1 MTPMV
6 SRALLSGAIMLG
18 FAVQFSS
25 PSGAQSV
32 ALIRQTV
39 DNGQRIMLPGNTR
52 PEANAANDVGP
63 VADNFAMPHMLLQ
76 LKRSTAQQQQLD
88 QLAAAVSNPSSQ
100 NYRQFLTAAQFAAA
114 YGPNSQDVQ
123 TISSWLQSQGF
134 QVNAIYPSA
143 NTIDFSGT
151 AGQVRAAFGSAI
163 HQLNVNGE
171 SYVANMN
178 DPQIPAALAPA
189 VIGPVAFH
197 NFQPTPAFTGILS
210 PPVHDVVPV
219 FECRST

>member
-1 MTPMV
+1 MV
-6 SRALLSGAIMLG
+6 GEIIRYGGRRHLG
-18 FAVQFSS
+18 
-25 PSGAQSV
+25 
-32 ALIRQTV
+32 
-39 DNGQRIMLPGNTR
+39 MPGRHHRN
-52 PEANAANDVGP
+52 P
-63 VADNFAMPHMLLQ
+63 
-76 LKRSTAQQQQLD
+76 QQQLD

-134 QVNAIYPSA
+134 QVNAVYPSA